1 MFTICSKGRICALPS
16 YYACTPPT
24 ALERMVWC
32 IPGTRTLCMRGCRR
46 VVCIPW
52 TDPLMMQRVPMCGRF
67 ADYGVYHTLLVPND
81 VAAAKGASSIGSD
94 APIHSD

>member
-1 MFTICSKGRICALPS
+1 
-16 YYACTPPT
+16 
-24 ALERMVWC
+24 
-32 IPGTRTLCMRGCRR
+32 

-81 VAAAKGASSIGSD
+81 VAAAKGASSISSD